1 MVFSSLVIQKRL
13 TQTKVYYRSQTI
25 KSSSCKKNLS
35 QMCMLSV
42 QLASTNAFYSMW
54 SLKDLYKFIVT
65 QSFFATTT
73 FLLSL
78 KQVFWKKS
86 VFYLRYLHNNI
97 AMLLIPKVQHKAS
110 TSKIFL
116 TVFFIDNVFLHSII
130 SWVFHIF
137 HSKFSMLIKGYN
149 QIFIWRVFVFTNCFY
164 KLRAKSQ
171 SIWHLYKQCLYQIIK
186 FVKRTFYK
194 KQKK

>member
-1 MVFSSLVIQKRL
+1 MYVIGTTCFDECFLFHVITERH
-13 TQTKVYYRSQTI
+13 Y
-25 KSSSCKKNLS
+25 
-35 QMCMLSV
+35 
-42 QLASTNAFYSMW
+42 F
-54 SLKDLYKFIVT
+54 LYKFIVT

-149 QIFIWRVFVFTNCFY
+149 QIFMWRVFVFTNCFY

-171 SIWHLYKQCLYQIIK
+171 SIWHLYKQCLYKIIK
-186 FVKRTFYK
+186 FVNSKFYK
-194 KQKK
+194 KKKKKKNRWKMQTCTN